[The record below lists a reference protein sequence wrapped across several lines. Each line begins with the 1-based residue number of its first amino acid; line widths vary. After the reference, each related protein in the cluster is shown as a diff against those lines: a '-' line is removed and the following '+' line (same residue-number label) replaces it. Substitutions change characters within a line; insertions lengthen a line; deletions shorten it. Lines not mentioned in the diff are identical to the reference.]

1 MERTRVRTSQV
12 CLAALLVIAVGACAS
27 SAPGGG
33 PAVQA
38 LSQRYTLRIERG
50 LTSADISDSVFAM
63 NALMAEWDPVGSPMQ
78 DVLTIVGTPTESTPD
93 ILLYRFDSG
102 LGGWEWLF
110 ALASDRVTSVEKRS
124 LE

>member
-1 MERTRVRTSQV
+1 MERMKVRSPWA
-12 CLAALLVIAVGACAS
+12 CLSALLVIAASACAS
-27 SAPGGG
+27 AGGG

-38 LSQRYTLRIERG
+38 LSQRYTVRIERG

-63 NALMAEWDPVGSPMQ
+63 NALMAEWDPVGSPMR

-93 ILLYRFDSG
+93 TLLYRFDSG
-102 LGGWEWLF
+102 FGGWEWIF
-110 ALASDRVTSVEKRS
+110 ALASDRVTGVEKRS

>member
-1 MERTRVRTSQV
+1 MERTKIRTPRV
-12 CLAALLVIAVGACAS
+12 CLAAFLVIAASACAS
-27 SAPGGG
+27 SPPEGG

-50 LTSADISDSVFAM
+50 LTSADISDAVFAM
-63 NALMAEWDPVGSPMQ
+63 NALMAEWDPVGSRVQ

-93 ILLYRFDSG
+93 VLLYRFDSG
-102 LGGWEWLF
+102 FGGWEWLF
-110 ALASDRVTSVEKRS
+110 ALASARVTSVEKRS